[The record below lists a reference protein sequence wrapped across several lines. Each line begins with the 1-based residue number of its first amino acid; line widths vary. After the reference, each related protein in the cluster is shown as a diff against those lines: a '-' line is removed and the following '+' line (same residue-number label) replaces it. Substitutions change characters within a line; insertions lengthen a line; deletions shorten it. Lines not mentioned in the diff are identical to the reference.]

1 MTADARREQILDVTE
16 GIVGA
21 HGFHAVSI
29 DRVAREA
36 GITRPIVYT
45 HFGDLDGLLNALVDR
60 GNRGTLAA
68 LARIV
73 PSEPADR
80 PPEEVLLESLRLFLE
95 TVRDDPVTWR
105 LALLPPESAPRLL
118 ADRIGRDRAGVVR
131 ALATVVGPWIE
142 QAADDLRPDPE
153 IVAHS
158 LVAVAEEAA
167 RLVLADP
174 QHAPLERILDHA
186 RWLFRRLG

>member
-16 GIVGA
+16 SIVGA

-45 HFGDLDGLLNALVDR
+45 HFGDRDGLLNALVDR
-60 GNRGTLAA
+60 ANRGTLAA

-73 PSEPADR
+73 PREPGDR
-80 PPEEVLLESLRLFLE
+80 PPEEVLLASLRLFLE

-118 ADRIGRDRAGVVR
+118 AGRIARDRAGVVR
-131 ALATVVGPWIE
+131 ALAAVVGPWLE
-142 QAADDLRPDPE
+142 HAADGLRPDPD

-174 QHAPLERILDHA
+174 EYAPVERILEHA

>member
-16 GIVGA
+16 SIVGA

-60 GNRGTLAA
+60 ANRGTLAA

-73 PSEPADR
+73 PREPGDR

-95 TVRDDPVTWR
+95 IVRNDPVTWR

-118 ADRIGRDRAGVVR
+118 ADRIARDRAGVVR
-131 ALATVVGPWIE
+131 ALSAVVGPWLDR
-142 QAADDLRPDPE
+142 AADDLRPDPD

-174 QHAPLERILDHA
+174 EQARVERILDHA

>member
-16 GIVGA
+16 SIVGA

-60 GNRGTLAA
+60 ANRGTLAA

-73 PSEPADR
+73 PREPGDR
-80 PPEEVLLESLRLFLE
+80 PPEEVLVESLRMFLE

-118 ADRIGRDRAGVVR
+118 ADRIARDRAGVVR
-131 ALATVVGPWIE
+131 ALATVVAPWLDR
-142 QAADDLRPDPE
+142 AADDLRPDPD

-158 LVAVAEEAA
+158 LVAASEEAA

-174 QHAPLERILDHA
+174 EHAPVERILEHA

>member
-1 MTADARREQILDVTE
+1 MTAEARREQILDVTE
-16 GIVGA
+16 AIVGA

-60 GNRGTLAA
+60 GNRGTLDA

-73 PSEPADR
+73 PREPVGGS
-80 PPEEVLLESLRLFLE
+80 PEEVLVESLRRYLE
-95 TVRDDPVTWR
+95 TVREDPVTWR
-105 LALLPPESAPRLL
+105 LALMPPESAPRLL
-118 ADRIGRDRAGVVR
+118 AERIARDRAGVVQT
-131 ALATVVGPWIE
+131 LAGVVRPWLE
-142 QAADDLRPDPE
+142 QAADGLEPDPV

-158 LVAVAEEAA
+158 LVAVSEEMA

-174 QHAPLERILDHA
+174 ERATVERILEHS
-186 RWLFRRLG
+186 RWMFRRLG